1 MAGVKIADLYA
12 QIGVKV
18 DSSKLQNF
26 LIKLSAVKMRVNQ
39 LSAALNNANRSMSNS
54 YGMQAAAER
63 LKAAQERTL
72 AATERRLAATEARAR
87 ASARAASAGAR
98 TPRQT
103 SRARV
108 SMGSGGMGVS
118 GLMSAPASLVASLGG
133 VYALTSSF
141 VNVNKQMGSFEAGML
156 LTSDSA
162 EAASAKVEWL
172 KSKTNELG
180 INFLSATQD
189 FTQFSATVKAAGG
202 SDKDLRVMFT
212 DIMKI
217 QTSLSMTPDAAEGM
231 TRALGQ
237 MVSKG
242 QIMSEELKG
251 QLAERVPGAVAVMA
265 KAIGKTVPELFAM
278 MKNGLPA
285 KEAVASF
292 LEMYSTMAEGS
303 GALAKQQKGLQAT
316 INRLSNSWTNFMI
329 AIANAGVLDLLIEGL
344 NLVSDG
350 IKYLIPNVDAVKE
363 GFKLLKQ
370 DIIVL
375 IDKIIAW
382 GKVLGVFA
390 IAMGIA
396 AVAVWVMQG
405 GLGAMLAVATG
416 GGILRFF
423 TVLAGSAWNLAAA
436 FFGTLLPVLALGLML
451 AAFFLIWQDLT
462 SADSWLLNWSEDAN
476 IVQKAVTGLYDMF
489 TDLYT
494 AVDNLKNLTMPEWFT
509 MLSKA
514 GMLISPMGGAGVLGF
529 NAIASLLP
537 SGGAAASGGTN
548 NSGGNVTVGQIVVSS
563 PEAAVS
569 TTQGFLKQGNPTSLG
584 NTSAH

>member
-405 GLGAMLAVATG
+405 GLYALLGTG
-416 GGILRFF
+416 LSRLIGFFMSLGTSTAFAAGGFW
-423 TVLAGSAWNLAAA
+423 SM
-436 FFGTLLPVLALGLML
+436 LLPVLALGLML

-462 SADSWLLNWSEDAN
+462 SADSWLLNWTEDAN
-476 IVQKAVTGLYDMF
+476 GLQRAITRLYDMF